1 MCPQPSQCIR
11 DTGPYSLGVTPA
23 SPTAM
28 DIYALGSSSAL
39 GTLAHTLYMSYWPA
53 RLLRSNVPSAH
64 PVHSEHWPT
73 LSICHTGRPDCYG
86 QMCPRP
92 IQCIRNTGQH
102 SLYVTPAS
110 PTAMDIYA
118 LGSFSAFRTLA
129 HTLSVSHTPADCYR
143 QMCPRPIQYMQNI
156 YSQHYG
162 PLSVTTH
169 QLT

>member
-11 DTGPYSLGVTPA
+11 DTGPYSLV
-23 SPTAM
+23 S
-28 DIYALGSSSAL
+28 
-39 GTLAHTLYMSYWPA
+39 HQPA
-53 RLLRSNVPSAH
+53 RLLWTYMPQPIQCTHNTGPHSLYVILAGRLLRTNVPSAH
-64 PVHSEHWPT
+64 PVHLEHWPT
-73 LSICHTGRPDCYG
+73 LSIYHTGQPDCYG
-86 QMCPRP
+86 KMCPRP
-92 IQCIRNTGQH
+92 IQCIRNTGPH

-169 QLT
+169 QLI